1 MKAKKKIRQICCFL
15 FGLLIVSSL
24 AIVRQGSLMGYDF
37 KTEQKKEKVAEND
50 TLQTLPDGSIVVNT
64 SFLAADIVGYAG
76 KVPLEITIKDD
87 IVKDVRALP
96 NDESEGF
103 FDEAA
108 TLLPLWKGKTVEEAA
123 ALKVDAVSGATY
135 SSNAII
141 GNVRRGLAYA
151 KSAQEKASDFEFD
164 CSVKNIIGILVVL
177 MAAILPL
184 FVRNRT
190 YHNCLLVLNVVVLG
204 FWCGAFLSYTS
215 LIGYMSNGMN
225 VLVAAVPFV
234 MLVTAFLY
242 PLFGRKSYYC
252 ANVCPFGSLQQVVG
266 SCVKYKIKM
275 SPILLHRLDV
285 FRKFLWVVLMVL
297 IWGGVWSDWVDYEPF
312 AAFIFQSASWG
323 VIAIAALFV
332 VLSAVVT
339 RPYCRFVCPMGT
351 LFKITQGS
359 R

>member
-1 MKAKKKIRQICCFL
+1 
-15 FGLLIVSSL
+15 
-24 AIVRQGSLMGYDF
+24 
-37 KTEQKKEKVAEND
+37 
-50 TLQTLPDGSIVVNT
+50 
-64 SFLAADIVGYAG
+64 
-76 KVPLEITIKDD
+76 
-87 IVKDVRALP
+87 
-96 NDESEGF
+96 
-103 FDEAA
+103 
-108 TLLPLWKGKTVEEAA
+108 
-123 ALKVDAVSGATY
+123 
-135 SSNAII
+135 
-141 GNVRRGLAYA
+141 
-151 KSAQEKASDFEFD
+151 
-164 CSVKNIIGILVVL
+164 
-177 MAAILPL
+177 
-184 FVRNRT
+184 
-190 YHNCLLVLNVVVLG
+190 
-204 FWCGAFLSYTS
+204 
-215 LIGYMSNGMN
+215 
-225 VLVAAVPFV
+225 

>member
-1 MKAKKKIRQICCFL
+1 
-15 FGLLIVSSL
+15 
-24 AIVRQGSLMGYDF
+24 
-37 KTEQKKEKVAEND
+37 
-50 TLQTLPDGSIVVNT
+50 
-64 SFLAADIVGYAG
+64 
-76 KVPLEITIKDD
+76 
-87 IVKDVRALP
+87 
-96 NDESEGF
+96 
-103 FDEAA
+103 
-108 TLLPLWKGKTVEEAA
+108 
-123 ALKVDAVSGATY
+123 
-135 SSNAII
+135 
-141 GNVRRGLAYA
+141 
-151 KSAQEKASDFEFD
+151 
-164 CSVKNIIGILVVL
+164 

-184 FVRNRT
+184 FVRNRI
-190 YHNCLLVLNVVVLG
+190 YHNCQLVLNVIVLG

-285 FRKFLWVVLMVL
+285 FRKFLWVVLMVM

-323 VIAIAALFV
+323 VIVIAALFV